1 MLCYCCGSRCA
12 APDASSACRAG
23 EYGAPDESESGSRTT
38 SSAVPT
44 FDASLAL
51 RLPAQTRLRGLLED
65 DMREDRVRR
74 FSRQGLLALA
84 HVRGA
89 DGDWSESAHADL
101 EGLAQMLAAGAR
113 TAELTQ
119 MATDPYFL
127 QRRLALGSHRHLLHD
142 LDICQTALEQVVADE
157 RFEKR
162 SAASGAALSRR
173 QYVQQVRDFIEKN
186 GPNLEGPG
194 PARNLF
200 KTLQDADANLS
211 LGTASVR
218 PLVLRFN
225 AFVRAS
231 REWLDLVTQ
240 PLHRPFE
247 VLLPLRQ
254 GPTHAVIGNGQA
266 EEAAEGLR
274 VELGQVLVINTARL
288 QVVLFESPEISEES
302 QVVAS
307 SLLSALSHVCVCVC
321 VCVCMNVC
329 THVCMHACMYVYM
342 YVCACVCVCV
352 FNVPSLPRRTQ
363 PYPNPSL
370 SSSTPLVSAHEY
382 VSLPLAR
389 AISGVW

>member
-1 MLCYCCGSRCA
+1 
-12 APDASSACRAG
+12 
-23 EYGAPDESESGSRTT
+23 
-38 SSAVPT
+38 
-44 FDASLAL
+44 
-51 RLPAQTRLRGLLED
+51 
-65 DMREDRVRR
+65 
-74 FSRQGLLALA
+74 
-84 HVRGA
+84 
-89 DGDWSESAHADL
+89 
-101 EGLAQMLAAGAR
+101 MLAAGAR

-329 THVCMHACMYVYM
+329 THVCMHACMYVY
-342 YVCACVCVCV
+342 V
-352 FNVPSLPRRTQ
+352 
-363 PYPNPSL
+363 
-370 SSSTPLVSAHEY
+370 
-382 VSLPLAR
+382 
-389 AISGVW
+389 